1 MALCYMNLQMYED
14 ALEYCNIALK
24 IDTNHV
30 LSLYSKAKSLAFLF
44 EFDKSIEIF
53 KRINLN
59 N

>member
-1 MALCYMNLQMYED
+1 MYED

-24 IDTNHV
+24 IDKNHV

-44 EFDKSIEIF
+44 EFDKSIKIF